1 MRGAIDFCITL
12 MHIHGMSHTTNA
24 RTGITVRLTPDAHD
38 RLRRIANVE
47 HRSVASYLEL
57 LVDRELAARDDA
69 ERVVRVHVAPEL
81 VDVPQGA
88 LRREDGESDARYVR
102 RRTTLTK
109 LFGEP

>member
-1 MRGAIDFCITL
+1 
-12 MHIHGMSHTTNA
+12 MHIDEMSHATNA
-24 RTGITVRLTPDAHD
+24 RTGVTVRLTPDAHD
-38 RLRRIANVE
+38 RLRRIADLE

-57 LVDRELAARDDA
+57 LVDRELAARDAA

-81 VDVPQGA
+81 ADVPQGA
-88 LRREDGESDARYVR
+88 VRREDGESDARYVR